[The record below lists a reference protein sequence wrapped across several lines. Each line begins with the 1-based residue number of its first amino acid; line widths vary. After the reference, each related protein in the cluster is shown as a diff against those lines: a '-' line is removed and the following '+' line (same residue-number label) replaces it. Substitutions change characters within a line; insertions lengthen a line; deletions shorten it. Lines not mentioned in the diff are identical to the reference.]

1 MPQPQHMKKIFLVLA
16 MTCAAGI
23 LNAQSDSYRML
34 RSQFDDSP
42 DVRSYRL
49 RGLMIRLVAEI
60 VEDEDERLAASLR
73 DVKRVRLMIIPKEEF
88 AQKGVTVSGFKSR
101 LPKDK
106 FELMGDFRDE
116 GGSVAFYHR
125 AEKRGKNCY
134 FVIIDQD
141 DEVVAIEMKGYI
153 DPAVMVDS
161 DAFTSN

>member
-1 MPQPQHMKKIFLVLA
+1 MKRFFLVSL
-16 MTCAAGI
+16 MICGAATM
-23 LNAQSDSYRML
+23 LNAQSNSYRML
-34 RSQFDDSP
+34 HKQFADS
-42 DVRSYRL
+42 DEVKSYRL

-73 DVKRVRLMIIPKEEF
+73 NIKRVRLLTIPKEEF
-88 AQKGVTVSGFKSR
+88 KVQELTVSGFKSR
-101 LPKDK
+101 LPKDR

-116 GGSVAFYHR
+116 EGSVAFFHR

-141 DEVVAIEMKGYI
+141 DEVIAIEMKGYI
-153 DPAVMVDS
+153 DPAIMVDQ